1 MVNLSRFISLNIRM
15 IKPKTQDAIA
25 SSLEKLKTEGN
36 YRVFTD
42 ILRQRGDF
50 PRAVYYGKYNIK
62 QITNWCS
69 NDYLGMGQHKVV
81 LDAMHTA
88 LDTAGAGAGGTRNIS
103 GTTHY
108 HIALEHELAK
118 LHDKTSAL
126 TFTSGYVANQA
137 TLSVLGR
144 MIPNAHYISD
154 RHNHNSMIVGIK
166 STKIPRTVWDH
177 NDLKQLKEILN
188 GLDDKCQPIIALEG
202 VYSMDG
208 DRGLVADVCELAR
221 KYGAMVY
228 VDEVHAVG
236 LYGKRGAGV
245 AEEQQCVD
253 GVDVIQGTLAKAF
266 GVQGGYIAAGRDL
279 VDMVRSYA
287 DGFIFST
294 SMSPVLCAGALASVK
309 YVQDHPGLREKIMA
323 VAYNTREH
331 LKAAGLEINPLSENG
346 HIVPV
351 MIRDAVKCKAISDW
365 LLDEKGIYVQPINYP
380 TVPWGT
386 ERLRFTPTPNHT
398 EADIDYLARSLK
410 EAFNVIN
417 NQN

>member
-1 MVNLSRFISLNIRM
+1 MIR
-15 IKPKTQDAIA
+15 PKTQDAIA
-25 SSLEKLKTEGN
+25 KSLEKLKTEGN

-50 PRAVYYGKYNIK
+50 PNAIWYGKYNIK
-62 QITNWCS
+62 KITNWCS

-81 LDAMHTA
+81 IDAMHTA

-108 HIALEHELAK
+108 HVALEHELAK

-137 TLSVLGR
+137 ALSVLGR
-144 MIPNAHYISD
+144 MIPNAHFISD
-154 RHNHNSMIVGIK
+154 KHNHNSMIVGIK
-166 STKIPRTVWDH
+166 SSKVPRTVWNH
-177 NDLKQLKEILN
+177 NDLNHLREILSS
-188 GLDDKCQPIIALEG
+188 LDDSIQPIIALEG
-202 VYSMDG
+202 IYSMDG
-208 DRGLVADVCELAR
+208 DRGLVSDVCEISRLH
-221 KYGAMVY
+221 GAMVY

-236 LYGKRGAGV
+236 LYGSRGAGI
-245 AEEQQCVD
+245 AEEQHCVD
-253 GVDVIQGTLAKAF
+253 GVDIIQGTLAKAF
-266 GVQGGYIAAGRDL
+266 GVQGGYIAGGRDL

-294 SMSPVLCAGALASVK
+294 SMSPVLCAGALSSVK
-309 YVQDHPGLREKIMA
+309 YVQDHPDLRSKIME
-323 VAYNTREH
+323 VAGTTREQ
-331 LKAAGLEINPLSENG
+331 LKSIGLEVNPLSEGG

-351 MIRDAVKCKAISDW
+351 MIRDAVKCKQISDW

-398 EADIDYLARSLK
+398 EADIFYLTQSLK
-410 EAFNVIN
+410 EALYGKN
-417 NQN
+417 

>member
-1 MVNLSRFISLNIRM
+1 MIR
-15 IKPKTQDAIA
+15 PKTQDAIA
-25 SSLEKLKTEGN
+25 KSLEKLKTEGN

-50 PRAVYYGKYNIK
+50 PHAIWYGKYNIK
-62 QITNWCS
+62 KITNWCS

-81 LDAMHTA
+81 IDAMHTA

-108 HIALEHELAK
+108 HVALEHELAK

-144 MIPNAHYISD
+144 MIPNAHFISD
-154 RHNHNSMIVGIK
+154 KHNHNSMIVGIK
-166 STKIPRTVWDH
+166 SAKIPRTVWNH
-177 NDLKQLKEILN
+177 NDLNHLREILN
-188 GLDDKCQPIIALEG
+188 GLDESVQPIIALEG
-202 VYSMDG
+202 IYSMDG
-208 DRGLVADVCELAR
+208 DRGLVSDVCEIAR
-221 KYGAMVY
+221 LHGAMVY

-236 LYGKRGAGV
+236 LYGARGAGI
-245 AEEQQCVD
+245 AEEQFCVE
-253 GVDVIQGTLAKAF
+253 GVDIIQGTLAKAF
-266 GVQGGYIAAGRDL
+266 GVQGGYIAGGRDL
-279 VDMVRSYA
+279 IDMVRSYA

-309 YVQDHPGLREKIMA
+309 YVQDHPELRTQIMS
-323 VAYNTREH
+323 VASMTREH
-331 LKAAGLEINPLSENG
+331 LKTAGFEVNPLSEGG

-365 LLDEKGIYVQPINYP
+365 LLEEKALYVQPINYP
-380 TVPWGT
+380 TVPWGS

-398 EADIDYLARSLK
+398 ESDIFYLTQSLK
-410 EAFNVIN
+410 EALHGKN
-417 NQN
+417 

>member
-1 MVNLSRFISLNIRM
+1 M
-15 IKPKTQDAIA
+15 IKPKTQDTIA
-25 SSLEKLKTEGN
+25 ASLEKLKTEGN

-50 PRAVYYGKYNIK
+50 PHAIWYGKYNIK

-81 LDAMHTA
+81 IDAMHTA

-108 HIALEHELAK
+108 HVALEHELAK

-144 MIPNAHYISD
+144 ILPNIHYISD
-154 RHNHNSMIVGIK
+154 KHNHNSMIVGIK
-166 STKIPRTVWDH
+166 SSKVARTVWNH
-177 NDLKQLKEILN
+177 NDLKHLKEILSN
-188 GLDDKCQPIIALEG
+188 LDPACQPIIALEG
-202 VYSMDG
+202 IYSMDG
-208 DRGLVADVCELAR
+208 DRGLVSDVCEIAR
-221 KYGAMVY
+221 MYCAMVY

-236 LYGKRGAGV
+236 LYGSRGAGV
-245 AEEQQCVD
+245 AEEQKCVD
-253 GVDVIQGTLAKAF
+253 GVDIVQGTLAKAF
-266 GVQGGYIAAGRDL
+266 GVQGGYIAGSRDL

-309 YVQDHPGLREKIMA
+309 YVQDHPELRTKIMS
-323 VAYNTREH
+323 VAQATREH

-351 MIRDAVKCKAISDW
+351 MIRDAVRCKEISDI
-365 LLDEKGIYVQPINYP
+365 LLDEYAIYVQPINYP

-398 EADIDYLARSLK
+398 ESDIDYLARSLSK
-410 EAFNVIN
+410 IIWQKAGYL
-417 NQN
+417 

>member
-1 MVNLSRFISLNIRM
+1 M
-15 IKPKTQDAIA
+15 IKPRTQDAIA
-25 SSLEKLKTEGN
+25 QSLEKLRSEGN

-50 PRAVYYGKYNIK
+50 PRAIWYGKYNIK

-81 LDAMHTA
+81 LDAMHTV
-88 LDTAGAGAGGTRNIS
+88 LDTAGAGSGGTRNIS

-108 HIALEHELAK
+108 HVALERELAQ

-126 TFTSGYVANQA
+126 TFTSGYVANQS

-144 MIPNAHYISD
+144 IIPNVHYISD
-154 RHNHNSMIVGIK
+154 ANNHNSMIVGIK
-166 STKIPRTVWDH
+166 SSGSPCTVWRH
-177 NDLKQLKEILN
+177 NDLEHLKEILQSLPDN
-188 GLDDKCQPIIALEG
+188 SQPIIALEG

-208 DRGLVADVCELAR
+208 DKGLVSDVAEIAR
-221 KYGAMVY
+221 LYGAMVY

-236 LYGKRGAGV
+236 LYGARGAGV
-245 AEEQQCVD
+245 AEEQICMD
-253 GVDVIQGTLAKAF
+253 GVDIIQGTLAKAF
-266 GVQGGYIAAGRDL
+266 GVQGGYIASSRDL
-279 VDMVRSYA
+279 IDMVRSYA
-287 DGFIFST
+287 QGLIFST
-294 SMSPVLCAGALASVK
+294 SMAPVLCAGALASVK
-309 YVQDHPGLREKIMA
+309 YVQDHPELRIKIQE
-323 VAYNTREH
+323 VASATREH
-331 LKAAGLEINPLSENG
+331 LKRVGLEIHPLSEGG

-351 MIRDAVKCKAISDW
+351 MVRDARKCKTISDY

-398 EADIDYLARSLK
+398 EADIYYLAESLK
-410 EAFNVIN
+410 EAFDVYKN
-417 NQN
+417 

>member
-1 MVNLSRFISLNIRM
+1 M

-25 SSLEKLKTEGN
+25 KSLEKLKTEGN

-42 ILRQRGDF
+42 ILRQKGDF
-50 PRAVYYGKYNIK
+50 PKAIWYGKYNIK
-62 QITNWCS
+62 HITNWCS

-81 LDAMHTA
+81 TDAMHTA

-144 MIPNAHYISD
+144 MIPNVHYISD
-154 RHNHNSMIVGIK
+154 KHNHNSMIVGIK
-166 STKIPRTVWDH
+166 STKVNRTVWKH
-177 NDLKQLKEILN
+177 NDLDHLREILKD
-188 GLDDKCQPIIALEG
+188 LPIDTQPIIALEG

-208 DRGLVADVCELAR
+208 DKGLVSDVCEIAR
-221 KYGAMVY
+221 LHGAMVY

-236 LYGKRGAGV
+236 LYGARGAGV

-266 GVQGGYIAAGRDL
+266 GVQGGYIAGSRDL

-309 YVQDHPGLREKIMA
+309 YVQDHPELRAKIFE
-323 VAYNTREH
+323 VAHSTREH
-331 LKAAGLEINPLSENG
+331 LRATGLEINPLSENG

-351 MIRDAVKCKAISDW
+351 MIRDAKKTKAISDW
-365 LLDEKGIYVQPINYP
+365 LLEEKALYVQPINYP

-410 EAFNVIN
+410 EAFDVYKD
-417 NQN
+417 

>member
-1 MVNLSRFISLNIRM
+1 MIR
-15 IKPKTQDAIA
+15 PKTQDTIA
-25 SSLEKLKTEGN
+25 ASLEKLKQEGN

-50 PRAVYYGKYNIK
+50 PNAMYYGKYNIK
-62 QITNWCS
+62 SITNWCS

-88 LDTAGAGAGGTRNIS
+88 LDTTGAGAGGTRNIS

-108 HIALEHELAK
+108 HVALEQELAK

-126 TFTSGYVANQA
+126 TFTSGYVANQS
-137 TLSVLGR
+137 TLSVLGK

-154 RHNHNSMIVGIK
+154 SENHNSMIVGIK
-166 STKIPRTVWDH
+166 SSRAPYTVWRH
-177 NDLKQLKEILN
+177 NDLEHLREILQ
-188 GLDDKCQPIIALEG
+188 GLDDTAQPIIAMEG

-208 DRGLVADVCELAR
+208 DKGPISDVCELAR
-221 KYGAMVY
+221 LYGAMVY

-236 LYGKRGAGV
+236 LYGPRGAGI
-245 AEEQQCVD
+245 AEEQRCVD
-253 GVDVIQGTLAKAF
+253 GVDIIQGTLAKGF

-287 DGFIFST
+287 QGFIFST

-309 YVQDHPGLREKIMA
+309 YVQDHPELRTKIFE
-323 VAYNTREH
+323 VAHSTREH
-331 LKAAGLEINPLSENG
+331 LLSNNIDVLVNEG
-346 HIVPV
+346 SHIVPIMV
-351 MIRDAVKCKAISDW
+351 RDAKKCKAIGDR
-365 LLDEKGIYVQPINYP
+365 LLEEYAIYIQPINYP

-386 ERLRFTPTPNHT
+386 ERLRCTPTPNHT
-398 EADIDYLARSLK
+398 ESDIDHLTRSLK
-410 EAFNVIN
+410 EII
-417 NQN
+417 

>member
-1 MVNLSRFISLNIRM
+1 ML
-15 IKPKTQDAIA
+15 KPRTQDSIA
-25 SSLEKLKTEGN
+25 QSLEKLKADGN

-42 ILRQRGDF
+42 ILRERGDF
-50 PRAVYYGKYNIK
+50 PKAIYYGRYNIK
-62 QITNWCS
+62 HITNWCS

-81 LDAMHTA
+81 IDAMHTA

-108 HIALEHELAK
+108 HVALERELAQ

-137 TLSVLGR
+137 TLSVLGKI
-144 MIPNAHYISD
+144 IPNLHYISD
-154 RHNHNSMIVGIK
+154 FHNHNSMIAGIRGAGVSK
-166 STKIPRTVWDH
+166 TIWRH
-177 NDLKQLKEILN
+177 NDLDHLREILASLPDN
-188 GLDDKCQPIIALEG
+188 SQPIIAMEG

-208 DRGLVADVCELAR
+208 DKGLVSDVCEIAR
-221 KYGAMVY
+221 LNGAMVY

-236 LYGKRGAGV
+236 LYGSRGAGV
-245 AEEQQCVD
+245 AEEQFCMD
-253 GVDVIQGTLAKAF
+253 GVDIVQGTLAKAF
-266 GVQGGYIAAGRDL
+266 GVQGGYIAGGRDL

-287 DGFIFST
+287 EGFIFST

-309 YVQDHPGLREKIMA
+309 YVQDHPELRSKIQE
-323 VAYNTREH
+323 VAERTRQH
-331 LKAAGLEINPLSENG
+331 LKDVGMEINPLSEGG

-351 MIRDAVKCKAISDW
+351 MVRDTRRCKKISDW

-398 EADIDYLARSLK
+398 EADIYYLAESLK
-410 EAFNVIN
+410 EAFNAIN
-417 NQN
+417 

>member
-1 MVNLSRFISLNIRM
+1 M

-25 SSLEKLKTEGN
+25 KSLEKLKTEGN

-50 PRAVYYGKYNIK
+50 PKAIWYGRYNIK

-81 LDAMHTA
+81 IDAMHTA
-88 LDTAGAGAGGTRNIS
+88 LETAGAGAGGTRNIS

-108 HIALEHELAK
+108 HVALERELAQ

-137 TLSVLGR
+137 TLSVLGK
-144 MIPNAHYISD
+144 IVPNLHYISD
-154 RHNHNSMIVGIK
+154 FHNHNSMIVGIRGANVPK
-166 STKIPRTVWDH
+166 TIWRH
-177 NDLKQLKEILN
+177 NDLDHLREILS
-188 GLDDKCQPIIALEG
+188 GLPDNSQPIIALEG

-208 DRGLVADVCELAR
+208 DKGLVSDVCEIAR
-221 KYGAMVY
+221 LHGAMVY

-236 LYGKRGAGV
+236 LYGNRGAGIS
-245 AEEQQCVD
+245 EEQFCMD
-253 GVDVIQGTLAKAF
+253 GVDIVQGTLAKAF
-266 GVQGGYIAAGRDL
+266 GVQGGYIAGSRDL
-279 VDMVRSYA
+279 IDMVRSYA
-287 DGFIFST
+287 EGFIFST

-309 YVQDHPGLREKIMA
+309 YVQDHPELRTKIMS
-323 VAYNTREH
+323 VAEATRQH
-331 LKAAGLEINPLSENG
+331 LKTAGMEINPLSEGG

-351 MIRDAVKCKAISDW
+351 MVRDAKRCKKISDW

-398 EADIDYLARSLK
+398 EADIYYLAESLK
-410 EAFNVIN
+410 EAFNVIS
-417 NQN
+417 